1 MAPSRSLLWKYAGGL
16 GLPLATLAALIAW
29 LAVALSAQMH
39 LVEDAD
45 RNNVEE
51 WVTEFRPV
59 RQTLPELAREYQ
71 QMQENPATPAAEL
84 AEKRQELFTHL
95 KALGDPVRKYRDRLP
110 LFPTI
115 NYLEVH
121 FRPPM
126 APVCWDSHLP
136 ASGRPARTI
145 PLDAEKG
152 IELRLDYQLHTYAK
166 QQELQLQGH
175 RLTRQLGVLL
185 AIAVVVG
192 AVWVYVFLSRERQ
205 RELQEYRQRQTLAEA
220 EQLSLQLQLRREEAE
235 RARETAERHALEM
248 KQQADDNIKIV
259 AGGYAHNIKNLLVR
273 PNDLLVRCL
282 DANGL
287 AGPQQQML
295 HEVRQ
300 ALGMVGERV
309 QQIMRT
315 VGREPRAPQLAR
327 LDLNAL
333 VEQVVQRFG
342 EESRRWQL
350 DLKLELAPGPLW
362 IDGDA
367 SHLEQAIEN
376 LVVNARDATWEQ
388 RRFKREQAR
397 GVAGSSPRERQ
408 ELALAAAGWR
418 GAVVLR
424 TRDDGERFLLEVRDN
439 GIGMTEEV
447 RSRCTEAH
455 FSTKRGD
462 AIFEG
467 HSTGMGLGLSFVMFV
482 LERHR
487 ATLEIESEPARGA
500 TFRLCFPRAGAAV

>member
-1 MAPSRSLLWKYAGGL
+1 MAPRRSRLWKYAGGL

-29 LAVALSAQMH
+29 LAIALSAQMR
-39 LVEDAD
+39 LLEDAD
-45 RNNVEE
+45 RNNLEE

-59 RQTLPELAREYQ
+59 RQTLPELAQEYQ
-71 QMQENPATPAAEL
+71 EMQENPATPAEEM

-115 NYLEVH
+115 YYLEVH
-121 FRPPM
+121 FRPPV
-126 APVCWDSHLP
+126 APICWDSRLP
-136 ASGRPARTI
+136 APERKARTI
-145 PLDAEKG
+145 PLDVEKG
-152 IELRLDYQLHTYAK
+152 IDLRLDYQLHTYAK
-166 QQELQLQGH
+166 QQELQLQGQ
-175 RLTRQLGVLL
+175 RLTQQLGVLL
-185 AIAVVVG
+185 GIAVVAG

-235 RARETAERHALEM
+235 RARETAERQALEM

-287 AGPQQQML
+287 AGSQQQML

-315 VGREPRAPQLAR
+315 VGREPRPPQLGC

-333 VEQVVQRFG
+333 VEQIGKRF
-342 EESRRWQL
+342 EEEARKWQL
-350 DLKLELAPGPLW
+350 ELTLALHPEPLW
-362 IDGDA
+362 VDGDA

-376 LVVNARDATWEQ
+376 LVVNARDATWEM
-388 RRFKREQAR
+388 RRYKSTQAR
-397 GVAGSSPRERQ
+397 SASGSSPRERQ
-408 ELALAAAGWR
+408 QLVLAAAGWR
-418 GAVVLR
+418 GRVELR
-424 TRDDGERFLLEVRDN
+424 TGGDGERVVLEVQDN
-439 GIGMTEEV
+439 GIGMTEDV
-447 RSRCTEAH
+447 LRRCTEAH
-455 FSTKRGD
+455 YSTKRGD

-467 HSTGMGLGLSFVMFV
+467 HSTGMGLGLSFVTFV
-482 LERHR
+482 LEPHR

-500 TFRLCFPRAGAAV
+500 TFRVHFPRATDAV